1 MSTTEAAFSAEVE
14 DALIGR
20 CYTKARRHPLVVG
33 TLPGGGRLW
42 GGPYTIPQL
51 VVAAVSFA
59 LLLLFRPVWAHFGSV
74 LNVLI
79 AVGVPLGLAF
89 AVRRVSVD
97 GRNPLAVAGSVLSVL
112 GAPAEGRLGGRPVKA
127 LTRRTSVRGGCTLT
141 LRPSH
146 APAAALAGP
155 VTVPVVER
163 APVRRARSQSPLPAN
178 GLNISR
184 PQAPR
189 RGPASAAPVS
199 GTAAPVRVRSGVQAR
214 LAAHANAS
222 INKK

>member
-1 MSTTEAAFSAEVE
+1 MSTAEATGSPGAEE
-14 DALIGR
+14 ALVGR

-51 VVAAVSFA
+51 VVAAASFA
-59 LLLLFRPVWAHFGSV
+59 LLLLFRPLWAHFGGV

-97 GRNPLAVAGSVLSVL
+97 GRNPLAVAGSVLGVL
-112 GAPAEGRLGGRPVKA
+112 GSPAEGRLGGRPVKT
-127 LTRRTSVRGGCTLT
+127 LTRKRPVSGRCTLS
-141 LRPSH
+141 LRPST
-146 APAAALAGP
+146 APAAGPALRQAP
-155 VTVPVVER
+155 QR
-163 APVRRARSQSPLPAN
+163 AA
-178 GLNISR
+178 R
-184 PQAPR
+184 PQRTSGPSGAVVQSARRHPAPA
-189 RGPASAAPVS
+189 PAA
-199 GTAAPVRVRSGVQAR
+199 TAGVVAEGGSVRVRSGAQA
-214 LAAHANAS
+214 LLAAAHANAS

>member
-1 MSTTEAAFSAEVE
+1 VSADSQAPFSNE
-14 DALIGR
+14 LIETLVGR

-51 VVAAVSFA
+51 VVAAASFA

-79 AVGVPLGLAF
+79 AVGVPLALVF

-112 GAPAEGRLGGRPVKA
+112 GSPAEGRLGGRPVKA
-127 LTRRTSVRGGCTLT
+127 LARRRPVSGRCTLT
-141 LRPSH
+141 RRPT
-146 APAAALAGP
+146 PAAAAAGP
-155 VTVPVVER
+155 V
-163 APVRRARSQSPLPAN
+163 ARQTPMHAA
-178 GLNISR
+178 R
-184 PQAPR
+184 PPR
-189 RGPASAAPVS
+189 TSGPPSAAGAARRRPAAAAAAGEGS
-199 GTAAPVRVRSGVQAR
+199 GRPVRVRSGAQAL
-214 LAAHANAS
+214 LAAAHDAS
-222 INKK
+222 ISTK

>member
-1 MSTTEAAFSAEVE
+1 MSTTEAAFSTEVE

-51 VVAAVSFA
+51 IVAAASFA

-89 AVRRVSVD
+89 GVRRVSVD

-112 GAPAEGRLGGRPVKA
+112 GSPADGRLGGRPVKA

-141 LRPSH
+141 LRPLHGS
-146 APAAALAGP
+146 AGAAAEP
-155 VTVPVVER
+155 VTAPVVER
-163 APVRRARSQSPLPAN
+163 APVRRV
-178 GLNISR
+178 R
-184 PQAPR
+184 PQPAPDNGRDATRPRPPHR
-189 RGPASAAPVS
+189 RPAAAAPVA
-199 GTAAPVRVRSGVQAR
+199 GAGAPVRVRSGVQAR
-214 LAAHANAS
+214 LAAHTNAS

>member
-1 MSTTEAAFSAEVE
+1 MSTTEAAFSTEVE

-51 VVAAVSFA
+51 VVAAASFA
-59 LLLLFRPVWAHFGSV
+59 LLLLFRPVWAHFGGV

-112 GAPAEGRLGGRPVKA
+112 GSPAEGRLGGRPVKA
-127 LTRRTSVRGGCTLT
+127 LSRRTSVRGGCTLT
-141 LRPSH
+141 LRPAH
-146 APAAALAGP
+146 GAAAGSAEP
-155 VTVPVVER
+155 VTAPVTER
-163 APVRRARSQSPLPAN
+163 APVRR
-178 GLNISR
+178 IR
-184 PQAPR
+184 PQPAPGDGQAATRPVPSR
-189 RGPASAAPVS
+189 RRPEAAAPVA
-199 GTAAPVRVRSGVQAR
+199 GPGAPVRVRSGVQAR

-222 INKK
+222 VNKK